1 MKKVSLIVLFLAVV
15 SAAFAQS
22 GELKIEGVYQGKN
35 LYVQN
40 PFATSGVGFC
50 VYEVRV
56 NNQVTTD
63 EVNSSAF
70 EIDLLSF
77 QLTIG
82 SPIVVQIKH
91 KEGCKP
97 KVLNPEVVKPSA
109 SYTITSIAS
118 DADGKLTWKTTG
130 ESGALPFIVE
140 QYRWN
145 KWVKVGEVQG
155 KGTAGEHAYTFKVT
169 PHSGK
174 NKVRIKQVDNTGAK
188 TSQDVPFTAKVPQVN
203 FALDAAGKT
212 ITFTSPTAQPT
223 ETMYEIFDKFGN
235 VVARGYSEKVDVSK
249 LAMGTY
255 YLNYDKTMATIIIP
269 KRK

>member
-1 MKKVSLIVLFLAVV
+1 
-15 SAAFAQS
+15 
-22 GELKIEGVYQGKN
+22 
-35 LYVQN
+35 
-40 PFATSGVGFC
+40 
-50 VYEVRV
+50 
-56 NNQVTTD
+56 
-63 EVNSSAF
+63 VNSSAF

-82 SPIVVQIKH
+82 APIVIQIKH

-97 KVLNPEVVKPSA
+97 KVLNPEVVKPAANYSVV
-109 SYTITSIAS
+109 SIAS

-130 ESGALPFIVE
+130 ETGALPFIIE

-174 NKVRIKQVDNTGAK
+174 NKVRIKQVDNAGAHP
-188 TSQDVPFTAKVPQVN
+188 SQDVLFTAKVAQVN
-203 FALDAAGKT
+203 YALDAAGKT
-212 ITFTSPTAQPT
+212 ITFTNTTAQPA

-235 VVARGYSEKVDVSK
+235 VVSRGYSSKVDVSK
-249 LAMGTY
+249 LAAGTY
-255 YLNYDKTMATIIIP
+255 YLNYDKSNAEIVIP
-269 KRK
+269 KRR